1 MGVFVKTIEEVKD
14 RILVCAK
21 VSIENSK
28 TEITEIIK
36 EGVNF
41 IKQIYF

>member
-1 MGVFVKTIEEVKD
+1 VFVKTIEEVKD

-21 VSIENSK
+21 ISRGNNK

-36 EGVNF
+36 EWINF
-41 IKQIYF
+41 IDF